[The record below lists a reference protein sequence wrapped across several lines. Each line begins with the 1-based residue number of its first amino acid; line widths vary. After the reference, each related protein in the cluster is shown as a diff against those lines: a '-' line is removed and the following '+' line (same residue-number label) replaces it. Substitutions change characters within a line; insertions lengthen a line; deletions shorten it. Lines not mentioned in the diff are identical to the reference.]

1 MSITQKLSKR
11 GAILAASLVLGAAFT
26 ASSLSA
32 QSVSTTPVGAVTTT
46 VKANSDERAGIVL
59 QRASLFTS
67 KVSSVASGTIT
78 VSGTI
83 SSLGSQTK
91 YVKFTSGAQLGQWF
105 TLTASSSSTLTVAEN
120 LATLGVVANDTF
132 EVRPFWTLATLL
144 PAGGGLPVSTDPFSP
159 ASFVFFNDPSAVGI
173 NLSAPASYFYYAGDP
188 DFPAGWVNSD
198 GYVPADNAIINPDV
212 SIIFRNGTSQNKS
225 FVTVGEVPAV
235 KTGITVVA
243 KAAASQDNVI
253 YNPYP
258 APIVLKNA
266 GFLSNNA
273 VRPSSDPFSPTDQL
287 FVYNVGATGVNG
299 AAAKVYFYYAGDP
312 DFPAGWVDADGYV
325 DASNATI
332 PAGAAFILRKGS
344 GSNSVVEWT
353 PPLPYSL

>member
-59 QRASLFTS
+59 QRPSLYSS
-67 KVSSVASGTIT
+67 KVTSVSSGTIT
-78 VSGTI
+78 VTGSI
-83 SSLGSQTK
+83 PSLGSETK
-91 YVKFTSGAQLGQWF
+91 YVKITSGAQAGQWF
-105 TLTASSSSTLTVAEN
+105 TLTASTGTTLKVAEN
-120 LATLGVVANDTF
+120 LSTLGVVANDTF

-173 NLSAPASYFYYAGDP
+173 NLSAPTSYFYYSGDP
-188 DFPAGWVNSD
+188 DNAAGWLNSD
-198 GYVPADNAIINPDV
+198 GYVPAGDAIINPDV

-225 FVTVGEVPAV
+225 FVTVGEVPVV

-243 KAAASQDNVI
+243 KAASSQDNVI

-258 APIVLKNA
+258 APLVLKNA
-266 GFLSNNA
+266 GFLSSNA

-312 DFPAGWVDADGYV
+312 DNAAGWVDVDGYV

-332 PAGAAFILRKGS
+332 PSGAAFIIRKGS